1 MWVIF
6 HTVRYC
12 GYISLTHRITV
23 INSSS
28 PTHAFIILYI
38 KGHNIINSGGGKAKA
53 IVP

>member
-6 HTVRYC
+6 HAVMYP

-38 KGHNIINSGGGKAKA
+38 KGHNVISNGGGKAKA
-53 IVP
+53 S